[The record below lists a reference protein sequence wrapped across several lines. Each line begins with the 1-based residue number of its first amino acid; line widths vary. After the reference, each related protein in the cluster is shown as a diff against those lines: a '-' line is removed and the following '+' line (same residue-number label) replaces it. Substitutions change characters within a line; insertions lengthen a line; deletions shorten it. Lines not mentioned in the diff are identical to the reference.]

1 MLKSSIF
8 VIWFMPIAIA
18 GRDLA
23 SASFLT
29 FSQKSNFSRL
39 LASRGAGGGPGQRLS
54 SPLPFKV
61 ICIKT
66 YRSLAKMGLVL
77 ERGAHFQKG
86 NVSFLFENRCPPPLG
101 PPRPFL
107 GPQRKMQPTVVI
119 SDRSASLFG
128 QNGPGAREG
137 CTFSKCVFR

>member
-23 SASFLT
+23 SASFFDIFAKIKLFT
-29 FSQKSNFSRL
+29 LARL
-39 LASRGAGGGPGQRLS
+39 PGAGGGPGQRLS
-54 SPLPFKV
+54 SPLPFMV

-86 NVSFLFENRCPPPLG
+86 SVSFLFENRRPPLG
-101 PPRPFL
+101 AP
-107 GPQRKMQPTVVI
+107 
-119 SDRSASLFG
+119 A
-128 QNGPGAREG
+128 A
-137 CTFSKCVFR
+137 VFRATTKNAAHRRD

>member
-1 MLKSSIF
+1 
-8 VIWFMPIAIA
+8 MPITIA

-23 SASFLT
+23 SASFFDIFTKLKL
-29 FSQKSNFSRL
+29 FKLARL
-39 LASRGAGGGPGQRLS
+39 PGGGGWPR
-54 SPLPFKV
+54 PDVV
-61 ICIKT
+61 IAPALMVIGIKT

-86 NVSFLFENRCPPPLG
+86 SVSILFENRRPPLG

-107 GPQRKMQPTVVI
+107 GPQRKTQPTVVI

-137 CTFSKCVFR
+137 CTFSRCVFL